1 MPGMKKNIASVID
14 AFHAHET
21 YQDRTCRT
29 DGKVV
34 YSYAL
39 PIAVR
44 RGATVYVLDTAE
56 SPSRTTT
63 SQIRAVRSAFPGA
76 LVAGDERVLRYL
88 MSEEADADDERGSA
102 PLLRGA
108 REDFHADG

>member
-1 MPGMKKNIASVID
+1 MRKNIASVID
-14 AFHAHET
+14 AFHANET

-29 DGKVV
+29 DGQAV

-39 PIAVR
+39 PIAARIGSV
-44 RGATVYVLDTAE
+44 VYVLDPEE

-63 SQIRAVRSAFPGA
+63 SQIRAVLAALPEARTKTGAQLRALMADEDTIPEDDGPVRGRS
-76 LVAGDERVLRYL
+76 D
-88 MSEEADADDERGSA
+88 
-102 PLLRGA
+102 